1 MPKSENNFLLTRV
14 SSQATTVAS
23 RKISTARDEMS
34 CKLPMGVE
42 MMYKPF
48 LNIFLNFDFTKD
60 YFEYKYSIIFEY
72 FGENCK
78 C

>member
-1 MPKSENNFLLTRV
+1 MLTRV
-14 SSQATTVAS
+14 SSQAITDAS
-23 RKISTARDEMS
+23 RKISKARAEMS
-34 CKLPMGVE
+34 CKLPIGVE
-42 MMYKPF
+42 MIYKPL